1 MLGFLFLWNCSIN
14 KYESIRWQLELSVFD
29 VATYILQKRGDMS
42 CMKLQKL
49 CYYAQAWSLVWDT
62 TKLNNTGGR
71 GAVPGIFVYFSNF
84 S

>member
-1 MLGFLFLWNCSIN
+1 M
-14 KYESIRWQLELSVFD
+14 SVFD